1 MPVSF
6 SFQDGGLICD
16 LSSLMKPVKGVDFYF
31 TQFFL
36 NVREVFLIN
45 GAKKVGSLYGN
56 T

>member
-16 LSSLMKPVKGVDFYF
+16 LSSLMKPVKVVDFYF
-31 TQFFL
+31 TQFFI

>member
-6 SFQDGGLICD
+6 RFQDGGLICD
-16 LSSLMKPVKGVDFYF
+16 LSSLMEPVKVVDFYF
-31 TQFFL
+31 AQLFL

-45 GAKKVGSLYGN
+45 GARKVGSLYGN